1 MPWSMQTSGA
11 DTTSIGATVNGITEV
26 DPSGWVALTGCIH
39 PGGSAGGDKTMLPTL
54 TELHAIAGSLI
65 IRLRMH
71 DADDDSIVLHREE
84 VEACVQAIA
93 ELTRLDRKVAK

>member
-1 MPWSMQTSGA
+1 
-11 DTTSIGATVNGITEV
+11 
-26 DPSGWVALTGCIH
+26 
-39 PGGSAGGDKTMLPTL
+39 MLPTL